1 MRVNKVKLG
10 KKRNRQGGKSVGDP
24 ITGAKDVTKNALW
37 SIDRAYLRPCQGAPA
52 DFSEM
57 EPDDPISL
65 YFQEFGRGSLLKG
78 YEEEALAQQYERGRN
93 AAKALESLPN
103 PHGPNEVTALRQRA
117 KAGLEARD
125 HLIKSNTRLV
135 VSIAKKYRWRGVPF
149 LDLIQEGNL
158 GLMKAVEKF
167 DPRRGTK
174 FSTYATWWIR
184 QAVSR
189 ALADQGRT
197 IRVPVHIDKKVRK
210 LYRIS
215 GEFEQAWGREPTPE
229 DLAEEVKEPP
239 EKVRWML
246 RVSRYPVS
254 LEDPVRQ
261 EEDREMVEFIEDEDA
276 PDPLATASH
285 HLLQE
290 QLEKVLDTLTSR
302 EARILCLRYG
312 LQKGHAHTLQEV
324 GEKFGLTRERIRQIE
339 KEALRKLRRSA
350 RSRELKEFYE
360 E

>member
-1 MRVNKVKLG
+1 L
-10 KKRNRQGGKSVGDP
+10 
-24 ITGAKDVTKNALW
+24 
-37 SIDRAYLRPCQGAPA
+37 C
-52 DFSEM
+52 
-57 EPDDPISL
+57 
-65 YFQEFGRGSLLKG
+65 FQEFGRGSLLKG

-93 AAKALESLPN
+93 AATALEGLPN
-103 PHGPNEVTALRQRA
+103 PHDPNEVTALRQRA
-117 KAGLEARD
+117 QAGLEARD
-125 HLIKSNTRLV
+125 HLIKANTRLV

-158 GLMKAVEKF
+158 GLMKAAEKF

-189 ALADQGRT
+189 ALANQGRT
-197 IRVPVHIDKKVRK
+197 IRVPVNIGDKVRK

-215 GEFEQAWGREPTPE
+215 GEFEQAWGRAPTPE
-229 DLAEEVKEPP
+229 DLAEEMKVTP
-239 EKVRWML
+239 EKVSWML

-254 LEDPVRQ
+254 LEAPVGQ
-261 EEDREMVEFIEDEDA
+261 EEDRERVELMEDEDA
-276 PDPLATASH
+276 PDPLATTSH

-290 QLEKVLDTLTSR
+290 QLEKVLDTLTPR

-312 LQKGHAHTLQEV
+312 LQNGHAHTLGEV

-339 KEALRKLRRSA
+339 KEALRKLRQPA